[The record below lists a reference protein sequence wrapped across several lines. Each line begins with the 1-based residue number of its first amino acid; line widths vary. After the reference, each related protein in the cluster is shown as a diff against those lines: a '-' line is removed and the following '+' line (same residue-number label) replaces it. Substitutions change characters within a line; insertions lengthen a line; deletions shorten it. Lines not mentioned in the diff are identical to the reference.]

1 LAFSKSGLPFFAFNI
16 TGDFDNFGLFGKIEK
31 ISQVILRAQKRQTT
45 FWKGQDQ
52 ESFVVIVSRIVK

>member
-31 ISQVILRAQKRQTT
+31 ISQAILTAQKRQTT
-45 FWKGQDQ
+45 FWKGQD
-52 ESFVVIVSRIVK
+52 